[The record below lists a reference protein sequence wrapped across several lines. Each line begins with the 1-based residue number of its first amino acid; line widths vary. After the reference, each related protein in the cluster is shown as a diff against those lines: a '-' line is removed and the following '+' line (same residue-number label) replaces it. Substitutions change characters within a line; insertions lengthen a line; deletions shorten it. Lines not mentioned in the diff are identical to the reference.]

1 MLILWGLWSCFPE
14 IWISQDILS
23 PSLVRSS
30 NHFIGCSCMLMW
42 IPLVCGRTNIEAGRR
57 AEWLVGGF
65 NLFQNC
71 PKVSKGTG
79 QMGWIMT
86 YRELSNQYYIIA
98 NDRDFGMQY
107 LLSLHDSFEVTAGT
121 SQHSKSWDFRSFN
134 GIIFGNFY
142 HRFTIVLATRTPTV
156 SPRNGAMRLLHCT
169 KVLRGHVGSEERDR
183 DLPDVSPRIYGVF
196 SWCFMG
202 IQWDIL
208 ESYYITKHI

>member
-142 HRFTIVLATRTPTV
+142 HRFTIVLRYIN
-156 SPRNGAMRLLHCT
+156 SHILSGFYGAWST
-169 KVLRGHVGSEERDR
+169 KIH
-183 DLPDVSPRIYGVF
+183 ITA
-196 SWCFMG
+196 
-202 IQWDIL
+202 IL
-208 ESYYITKHI
+208 WYITLAVFPKKRTGLKLIFPLIRP